1 MSMCV
6 RGLVAAVTAVTMF
19 AAPCAA
25 QERAGLMGDLLRDVQ
40 QVQQKLTGLAQAIP
54 VEKHGWRPAEGVR
67 SVSEVFLHVAADNYL
82 LPVAVGVQPDPA
94 TGINPADFATLTT
107 YERRQM
113 PVDSLVATMN
123 RSFEHLTR
131 AMAGTPDARFDETV
145 KFFGQDMSI
154 RQVWLLTAMHL
165 HEHLGQLIAYARS
178 NGVVPPW
185 TRQAGG

>member
-1 MSMCV
+1 MSIRV
-6 RGLVAAVTAVTMF
+6 RGLAAALVAVAICTT
-19 AAPCAA
+19 PCSA
-25 QERAGLMGDLLRDVQ
+25 QQRAGLMGDLLRDVAE
-40 QVQQKLTGLAQAIP
+40 VQAKLTGLAQAIP
-54 VEKHGWRPAEGVR
+54 AAKHGWRPAAGVR

-82 LPVAVGVQPDPA
+82 LPVAVGVQPEPA
-94 TGINPADFATLTT
+94 TGIDPADFATLTT
-107 YERRQM
+107 YERQQM

-123 RSFEHLTR
+123 RSFAHLTK

-165 HEHLGQLIAYARS
+165 HEHLGQLIAYARA